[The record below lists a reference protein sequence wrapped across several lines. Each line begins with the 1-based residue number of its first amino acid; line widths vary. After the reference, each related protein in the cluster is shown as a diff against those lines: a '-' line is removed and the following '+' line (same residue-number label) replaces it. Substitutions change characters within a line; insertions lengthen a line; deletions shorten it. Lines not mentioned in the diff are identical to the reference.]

1 MTIEFSNFSFRY
13 ESLDKPTLK
22 NINLRIEKGEKIV
35 IIGPSGSGKSTLGQC
50 LNGLIPHAIKGET
63 SGQLTINGQDTA
75 PFDMHQFTEQ
85 VGTVLQ
91 DTDSQF
97 VGLSIGEDIAFALE
111 NQLMS
116 NIDMYPLVKA
126 TAKMVDLEQMLDRSP
141 HDLSGG
147 QKQRVSL
154 AGILVDDVD
163 ILLFDEPLAALD
175 PKTGKKT
182 IEIIDDLHRETGKTI
197 IIIEHRLED
206 VLHRSVDRII
216 LMESGEII
224 ADTTPDEILASPL
237 LEEYGIRE
245 PLYLSALKEA
255 GCAIEGN
262 AKPSSLS
269 TLPLAQ
275 YQTAVS
281 AWFEASKATNV
292 EKQAETLLA
301 VRNLTYSYD
310 GEKNAL
316 EDVSFDVKRG
326 EFVSVLG
333 KNGSGKSTITK
344 LVMGVIEPD
353 QGSMILNGQD
363 LNELT
368 IFERSQKVG
377 VVMQNPN
384 HMISHHMIF
393 DEVAFGLRNRGV
405 EEKQVEAK
413 VLEVLELCGL
423 SKYRHWPIEALSYGQ
438 KKRVTIASILALEPE
453 LLILDEPTA
462 GQDYRNYTSI
472 LSFIEKL
479 NRELGITVMIISH
492 DMHLVLEYTTRSI
505 VIADSKLVADAPMT
519 EVFSS
524 PALLDQANLATTSLY
539 ELATELG
546 IKNTNDFMQHFIDV
560 EKACRERENK
570 SDIQASEAQD
580 SQNNDAKDIEKVV
593 A

>member
-245 PLYLSALKEA
+245 PLYLSALREA
-255 GCAIEGN
+255 GCAIEGD

-275 YQTAVS
+275 YQSAVS
-281 AWFEASKATNV
+281 AWFETSKATNV

-405 EEKQVEAK
+405 EGNQIEAK

-462 GQDYRNYTSI
+462 GQDYRNYTSM

-505 VIADSKLVADAPMT
+505 VIADSKLIADAPMT

-539 ELATELG
+539 ELATKLG
-546 IKNTNDFMQHFIDV
+546 IENTNDFMQHFIDV
-560 EKACRERENK
+560 EKARRERENNA
-570 SDIQASEAQD
+570 DIQASEAQD
-580 SQNNDAKDIEKVV
+580 SQSNDAKNIEKVV

>member
-163 ILLFDEPLAALD
+163 TLLFDEPLAALD

-216 LMESGEII
+216 LMESGEIL

-255 GCAIEGN
+255 GCAIEGD
-262 AKPSSLS
+262 AKPSSLN

-275 YQTAVS
+275 YQSAVS

-462 GQDYRNYTSI
+462 GQDYRNYTSM

-505 VIADSKLVADAPMT
+505 VIADSKLIADAPMT

-546 IKNTNDFMQHFIDV
+546 IENTNDFMQHFIDV
-560 EKACRERENK
+560 EKARRERENNA
-570 SDIQASEAQD
+570 DIQASEAQD
-580 SQNNDAKDIEKVV
+580 SQNNDGKDIEKVV

>member
-1 MTIEFSNFSFRY
+1 
-13 ESLDKPTLK
+13 
-22 NINLRIEKGEKIV
+22 GEKIV

-63 SGQLTINGQDTA
+63 SGKLTINGQDTA

-111 NQLMS
+111 NQLTS

-126 TAKMVDLEQMLDRSP
+126 TAKMVDLEQMLERSP

-182 IEIIDDLHRETGKTI
+182 IEIIDELHRETGKTI

-255 GCAIEGN
+255 GCAIEGD
-262 AKPSSLS
+262 AKPSSLN

-281 AWFEASKATNV
+281 TWFEVSKATNV

-413 VLEVLELCGL
+413 VLEALELCGL

-438 KKRVTIASILALEPE
+438 KKRVTIASILVLEPE

-462 GQDYRNYTSI
+462 GQDYRNYTSM

-505 VIADSKLVADAPMT
+505 VIADSKLIADAPMI

-546 IKNTNDFMQHFIDV
+546 IENTNGFMQHFIDV
-560 EKACRERENK
+560 EKARRERDNK
-570 SDIQASEAQD
+570 ADVQPSEAQD
-580 SQNNDAKDIEKVV
+580 SQNNDVKNIEKVV

>member
-63 SGQLTINGQDTA
+63 SGTLTINGQDTA
-75 PFDMHQFTEQ
+75 PFDMHQYTEQ

-111 NQLMS
+111 NQLTS

-197 IIIEHRLED
+197 VIIEHRLED

-237 LEEYGIRE
+237 LEDYGIRE
-245 PLYLSALKEA
+245 PLYISALKEA
-255 GCAIEGN
+255 GCAIEG
-262 AKPSSLS
+262 
-269 TLPLAQ
+269 
-275 YQTAVS
+275 
-281 AWFEASKATNV
+281 
-292 EKQAETLLA
+292 
-301 VRNLTYSYD
+301 
-310 GEKNAL
+310 
-316 EDVSFDVKRG
+316 
-326 EFVSVLG
+326 
-333 KNGSGKSTITK
+333 
-344 LVMGVIEPD
+344 
-353 QGSMILNGQD
+353 
-363 LNELT
+363 
-368 IFERSQKVG
+368 
-377 VVMQNPN
+377 
-384 HMISHHMIF
+384 
-393 DEVAFGLRNRGV
+393 
-405 EEKQVEAK
+405 
-413 VLEVLELCGL
+413 
-423 SKYRHWPIEALSYGQ
+423 
-438 KKRVTIASILALEPE
+438 
-453 LLILDEPTA
+453 
-462 GQDYRNYTSI
+462 
-472 LSFIEKL
+472 
-479 NRELGITVMIISH
+479 
-492 DMHLVLEYTTRSI
+492 
-505 VIADSKLVADAPMT
+505 DA
-519 EVFSS
+519 
-524 PALLDQANLATTSLY
+524 
-539 ELATELG
+539 
-546 IKNTNDFMQHFIDV
+546 
-560 EKACRERENK
+560 
-570 SDIQASEAQD
+570 
-580 SQNNDAKDIEKVV
+580 
-593 A
+593 

>member
-13 ESLDKPTLK
+13 ESLDKPTLR

-50 LNGLIPHAIKGET
+50 LNGLIPHAIKGEV
-63 SGQLTINGQDTA
+63 SGSLTINGQETA
-75 PFDMHQFTEQ
+75 TFAMHQFTEQ

-111 NQLMS
+111 NQLTA
-116 NIDMYPLVKA
+116 NIEMYSLVKA
-126 TAKMVDLEQMLDRSP
+126 TAKMVDLEQMLQRSP

-175 PKTGKKT
+175 PKTGKRT
-182 IEIIDDLHRETGKTI
+182 IEIIDELHRKTGKTVV
-197 IIIEHRLED
+197 IIEHRLED
-206 VLHRSVDRII
+206 VLHRHVDRII
-216 LMESGEII
+216 LMEGGEII
-224 ADTTPDEILASPL
+224 ADATPDELLASPL
-237 LEEYGIRE
+237 LAQYGIRE
-245 PLYLSALKEA
+245 PLYLTALKSA
-255 GCAIEGN
+255 GCHLALDDH
-262 AKPSSLS
+262 PSSLS
-269 TLPLAQ
+269 ELPLAN
-275 YQTAVS
+275 YQHAMTD
-281 AWFEASKATNV
+281 WFD
-292 EKQAETLLA
+292 QANTTSNHIRSETLLD

-316 EDVSFDVKRG
+316 EGVSFNVQRG
-326 EFVSVLG
+326 EFVSILG

-344 LVMGVIEPD
+344 LIMGVIEPD
-353 QGSMILNGQD
+353 DGAMYLNGQD
-363 LNELT
+363 LSELT

-393 DEVAFGLRNRGV
+393 DEVAFGLRNRGWD
-405 EEKQVEAK
+405 EQQVNDK

-462 GQDYRNYTSI
+462 GQDYRNYTSM

-479 NRELGITVMIISH
+479 NRELGITVVIISH

-505 VIADSKLVADAPMT
+505 VIADSQLVADAPMT
-519 EVFSS
+519 DVFSN
-524 PALLDQANLATTSLY
+524 PALLDRANLTTTSLY
-539 ELATELG
+539 ELATRLNIAE
-546 IKNTNDFMQHFIDV
+546 TNAFMQHFIDV
-560 EKACRERENK
+560 EKASRLEKTVERN
-570 SDIQASEAQD
+570 
-580 SQNNDAKDIEKVV
+580 V

>member
-13 ESLDKPTLK
+13 ESLDKPTLR

-50 LNGLIPHAIKGET
+50 LNGLIPHAIKGEV
-63 SGQLTINGQDTA
+63 SGSLTINGQETA
-75 PFDMHQFTEQ
+75 TFAMHQFTEQ

-111 NQLMS
+111 NQLTA
-116 NIDMYPLVKA
+116 NIEMYSLVKA
-126 TAKMVDLEQMLDRSP
+126 TAKMVDLEQMLQRSP

-175 PKTGKKT
+175 PKTGKRT
-182 IEIIDDLHRETGKTI
+182 IEIIDELHRKTGKTVV
-197 IIIEHRLED
+197 IIEHRLED
-206 VLHRSVDRII
+206 VLHRHVDRII
-216 LMESGEII
+216 LMEGGEIM
-224 ADTTPDEILASPL
+224 ADTTPDELLASQL
-237 LEEYGIRE
+237 LAQYGIRE
-245 PLYLSALKEA
+245 PLYLTALKSA
-255 GCAIEGN
+255 GCHLALDDH
-262 AKPSSLS
+262 PSSLS
-269 TLPLAQ
+269 ELPLAN
-275 YQTAVS
+275 YQHAM
-281 AWFEASKATNV
+281 ADWFH
-292 EKQAETLLA
+292 QANTTSNHIRSETLLD

-316 EDVSFDVKRG
+316 EGVSFNVQRG
-326 EFVSVLG
+326 EFVSILG

-344 LVMGVIEPD
+344 LIMGVIEPD
-353 QGSMILNGQD
+353 DGTMHLNGQD
-363 LNELT
+363 LSELT

-393 DEVAFGLRNRGV
+393 DEVAFGLRNRGWD
-405 EEKQVEAK
+405 EQQVNDK

-462 GQDYRNYTSI
+462 GQDYRNYTSM

-479 NRELGITVMIISH
+479 NRELGITVVIISH

-505 VIADSKLVADAPMT
+505 VIADSQLVADAPMT
-519 EVFSS
+519 DVFSN
-524 PALLDQANLATTSLY
+524 PALLDRANLTTTSLY
-539 ELATELG
+539 ELATRLNMAE
-546 IKNTNDFMQHFIDV
+546 TNAFMQHFIDV
-560 EKACRERENK
+560 EKASRLEKTVERN
-570 SDIQASEAQD
+570 
-580 SQNNDAKDIEKVV
+580 V

>member
-13 ESLDKPTLK
+13 ESLDKPTLR

-50 LNGLIPHAIKGET
+50 LNGLIPHAIKGEV
-63 SGQLTINGQDTA
+63 SGSLTINGQETA
-75 PFDMHQFTEQ
+75 TFAMHQFTEQ

-111 NQLMS
+111 NQLTS
-116 NIDMYPLVKA
+116 NIEMYSLVKA
-126 TAKMVDLEQMLDRSP
+126 TAKMVDLEQMLQRSP

-175 PKTGKKT
+175 PKTGKRT
-182 IEIIDDLHRETGKTI
+182 IEIIDELHRKTGKTVV
-197 IIIEHRLED
+197 IIEHRLED
-206 VLHRSVDRII
+206 VLHRHVDRII
-216 LMESGEII
+216 LMDGGEII
-224 ADTTPDEILASPL
+224 ADTTPDELLASPL
-237 LEEYGIRE
+237 LAQYGIRE
-245 PLYLSALKEA
+245 PLYLTALKSA
-255 GCAIEGN
+255 GCHLALDDH
-262 AKPSSLS
+262 PSSLS
-269 TLPLAQ
+269 ELPLAN
-275 YQTAVS
+275 YQHAM
-281 AWFEASKATNV
+281 ADWFH
-292 EKQAETLLA
+292 QANTTSNHIRSETLLD

-316 EDVSFDVKRG
+316 EGVSFNVQRG
-326 EFVSVLG
+326 EFVSILG

-344 LVMGVIEPD
+344 LIMGVIEPD
-353 QGSMILNGQD
+353 DGAIYLNGQD
-363 LNELT
+363 LSELT

-393 DEVAFGLRNRGV
+393 DEVAFGLRNRGWD
-405 EEKQVEAK
+405 EQQVNDK

-462 GQDYRNYTSI
+462 GQDYRNYTSM

-479 NRELGITVMIISH
+479 NRELGITVVIISH

-505 VIADSKLVADAPMT
+505 VIADSQLVADAPMT
-519 EVFSS
+519 DVFSN
-524 PALLDQANLATTSLY
+524 PALLDRANLTTTSLY
-539 ELATELG
+539 ELATRLNIAE
-546 IKNTNDFMQHFIDV
+546 TNAFMQHFIDV
-560 EKACRERENK
+560 EKASRLEKTVERN
-570 SDIQASEAQD
+570 
-580 SQNNDAKDIEKVV
+580 V

>member
-126 TAKMVDLEQMLDRSP
+126 TAKMVDLKQMLDRSP

-216 LMESGEII
+216 LMENGEII

-255 GCAIEGN
+255 GCAIEDD

-269 TLPLAQ
+269 TLPLVQ
-275 YQTAVS
+275 YQSAVS
-281 AWFEASKATNV
+281 AWFETSKATNV

-333 KNGSGKSTITK
+333 KNGSGKSTINK

-462 GQDYRNYTSI
+462 GQDYRNYTSM

-505 VIADSKLVADAPMT
+505 VIADSKLIADAPMT
-519 EVFSS
+519 KVFSS

-546 IKNTNDFMQHFIDV
+546 IENTNDFMQHFIDV
-560 EKACRERENK
+560 EKARRERENK
-570 SDIQASEAQD
+570 SDVQTSEAKD

>member
-63 SGQLTINGQDTA
+63 SGKLTINGQDTA

-126 TAKMVDLEQMLDRSP
+126 TAKMVDLEQMLERSP

-182 IEIIDDLHRETGKTI
+182 IEIIDELHRETGKTI

-255 GCAIEGN
+255 GCAIEGD
-262 AKPSSLS
+262 AKPSSLN

-281 AWFEASKATNV
+281 TWFEASKATNV

-413 VLEVLELCGL
+413 VLEALELCGL

-462 GQDYRNYTSI
+462 GQDYRNYTSM

-505 VIADSKLVADAPMT
+505 VIADSKLIADAPMT

-546 IKNTNDFMQHFIDV
+546 IENTNDFMQHFIDV
-560 EKACRERENK
+560 EKARRERENK
-570 SDIQASEAQD
+570 ADIQASETQD
-580 SQNNDAKDIEKVV
+580 SQNNDVKNIEKVV

>member
-13 ESLDKPTLK
+13 ESLDKPTLR

-50 LNGLIPHAIKGET
+50 LNGLIPHAIKGEV
-63 SGQLTINGQDTA
+63 SGSLTINGQETA
-75 PFDMHQFTEQ
+75 TFAMHQFTEQ

-111 NQLMS
+111 NQLTS
-116 NIDMYPLVKA
+116 NIEMYSLVKA
-126 TAKMVDLEQMLDRSP
+126 TAKMVDLEQMLQRSP

-175 PKTGKKT
+175 PKTGKRT
-182 IEIIDDLHRETGKTI
+182 IEIIDELHRKTGKTVV
-197 IIIEHRLED
+197 IIEHRLED
-206 VLHRSVDRII
+206 VLHRHVDRII
-216 LMESGEII
+216 LMEGGEII
-224 ADTTPDEILASPL
+224 ADATPDELLASPL
-237 LEEYGIRE
+237 LAQYGIRE
-245 PLYLSALKEA
+245 PLYLTALKSA
-255 GCAIEGN
+255 GCHLALDDH
-262 AKPSSLS
+262 PSSLS
-269 TLPLAQ
+269 ELPLAN
-275 YQTAVS
+275 YQHAM
-281 AWFEASKATNV
+281 ADWFH
-292 EKQAETLLA
+292 QANTTSNHIRSENLLK

-316 EDVSFDVKRG
+316 EGVSFNVQRG
-326 EFVSVLG
+326 EFVSILG

-344 LVMGVIEPD
+344 LIMGVIEPD
-353 QGSMILNGQD
+353 DGAMYLNGQD
-363 LNELT
+363 LSELT

-393 DEVAFGLRNRGV
+393 DEVAFGLRNRGWD
-405 EEKQVEAK
+405 EPQVNDK

-453 LLILDEPTA
+453 LLMLDEPTA
-462 GQDYRNYTSI
+462 GQDYRNYTSM

-479 NRELGITVMIISH
+479 NRELGITVVIISH

-505 VIADSKLVADAPMT
+505 VIADSQLVADAPMT
-519 EVFSS
+519 DVFSN
-524 PALLDQANLATTSLY
+524 PALLDRANLTTTSLY
-539 ELATELG
+539 ELAMRLNMAE
-546 IKNTNDFMQHFIDV
+546 TNAFMQHFIDV
-560 EKACRERENK
+560 EKASRLEKTVERN
-570 SDIQASEAQD
+570 
-580 SQNNDAKDIEKVV
+580 V

>member
-1 MTIEFSNFSFRY
+1 M
-13 ESLDKPTLK
+13 
-22 NINLRIEKGEKIV
+22 NLRIEKGEKIV

-50 LNGLIPHAIKGET
+50 LNGLIPHAIKGEVT
-63 SGQLTINGQDTA
+63 GSLTINSLDTA
-75 PFDMHQFTEQ
+75 PFDMHQYTEQ

-126 TAKMVDLEQMLDRSP
+126 TAKMVDLDQMLQRSP

-197 IIIEHRLED
+197 VIIEHRLED
-206 VLHRSVDRII
+206 VLHRSVDRVI

-224 ADTTPDEILASPL
+224 ADTTPDELLASPL
-237 LEEYGIRE
+237 LAEYGIRE
-245 PLYLSALKEA
+245 PLYLSALKTA
-255 GCAIEGN
+255 GCSVECDT
-262 AKPSSLS
+262 KPSKLT
-269 TLPLAQ
+269 TLPLEQ
-275 YQTAVS
+275 YKPTVN
-281 AWFEASKATNV
+281 AWFEASQTYSSNT
-292 EKQAETLLA
+292 QADILLE

-316 EDVSFDVKRG
+316 EGVSFNVKRG
-326 EFVSVLG
+326 EFISVLG

-344 LVMGVIEPD
+344 LVMGVVEPD
-353 QGSMILNGQD
+353 NGTMMLNGQD
-363 LNELT
+363 LSELT

-393 DEVAFGLRNRGV
+393 DEIAFGLRNRGV
-405 EEKQVEAK
+405 DEQQVQSK

-462 GQDYRNYTSI
+462 GQDYRNYTSM
-472 LSFIEKL
+472 LSFIERL

-505 VIADSKLVADAPMT
+505 VIADSKLIADAPMT
-519 EVFSS
+519 QVFSN
-524 PALLDQANLATTSLY
+524 PTLLEQANLTTTSLY
-539 ELATELG
+539 DLAIELG
-546 IKNTNDFMQHFIDV
+546 IENTNGFMLHFIDA
-560 EKACRERENK
+560 EKANRAKTTLSSKSVEN
-570 SDIQASEAQD
+570 EH
-580 SQNNDAKDIEKVV
+580 IENVV

>member
-13 ESLDKPTLK
+13 ESLDKPTLR

-50 LNGLIPHAIKGET
+50 LNGLIPHAIKGEV
-63 SGQLTINGQDTA
+63 SGSLTINGQETA
-75 PFDMHQFTEQ
+75 TFAMHQFTEQ

-111 NQLMS
+111 NQLTA
-116 NIDMYPLVKA
+116 NIEMYSLVKA
-126 TAKMVDLEQMLDRSP
+126 TAKMVDLEQMLQRSP

-175 PKTGKKT
+175 PKTGKRT
-182 IEIIDDLHRETGKTI
+182 IEIIDELHRKTGKTVV
-197 IIIEHRLED
+197 IIEHRLED
-206 VLHRSVDRII
+206 VLHRHVDRII
-216 LMESGEII
+216 LMEGGEIM
-224 ADTTPDEILASPL
+224 ADATPDELLASPL
-237 LEEYGIRE
+237 LAQYGIRE
-245 PLYLSALKEA
+245 PLYLTALKSA
-255 GCAIEGN
+255 GCHLALDDH
-262 AKPSSLS
+262 PSSLS
-269 TLPLAQ
+269 ELPLAN
-275 YQTAVS
+275 YQHAM
-281 AWFEASKATNV
+281 ADWFH
-292 EKQAETLLA
+292 QANTTSNHIRSETLLD

-316 EDVSFDVKRG
+316 EGVSFNVQRG
-326 EFVSVLG
+326 EFVSILG

-344 LVMGVIEPD
+344 LIMGVIEPD
-353 QGSMILNGQD
+353 DGAMYLNGQD
-363 LNELT
+363 LSELT

-393 DEVAFGLRNRGV
+393 DEVAFGLRNRGWD
-405 EEKQVEAK
+405 EPQVNDK

-423 SKYRHWPIEALSYGQ
+423 RKYRHWPIEALSYGQ

-462 GQDYRNYTSI
+462 GQDYRNYTSM

-479 NRELGITVMIISH
+479 NRELGITVVIISH

-505 VIADSKLVADAPMT
+505 VIADSELVADAPMT
-519 EVFSS
+519 DVFSN
-524 PALLDQANLATTSLY
+524 PALLDRANLTTTSLY
-539 ELATELG
+539 ELATRLNMAE
-546 IKNTNDFMQHFIDV
+546 TNAFMQHFIDV
-560 EKACRERENK
+560 EKASRLEKNVERN
-570 SDIQASEAQD
+570 
-580 SQNNDAKDIEKVV
+580 V

>member
-13 ESLDKPTLK
+13 ESLDKPTLR

-50 LNGLIPHAIKGET
+50 LNGLIPHAIKGEV
-63 SGQLTINGQDTA
+63 SGSLTINSQETA
-75 PFDMHQFTEQ
+75 TFAMHQFTEQ

-111 NQLMS
+111 NQLTA
-116 NIDMYPLVKA
+116 NIEMYSLVKA
-126 TAKMVDLEQMLDRSP
+126 TAKMVDLEQMLQRSP

-175 PKTGKKT
+175 PKTGKRT
-182 IEIIDDLHRETGKTI
+182 IEIIDELHRKTGKTVV
-197 IIIEHRLED
+197 IIEHRLED
-206 VLHRSVDRII
+206 VLHRHVDRII
-216 LMESGEII
+216 LMDGGEIM
-224 ADTTPDEILASPL
+224 ADTTPDELLASPL
-237 LEEYGIRE
+237 LAQYGIRE
-245 PLYLSALKEA
+245 PLYLTALKSA
-255 GCAIEGN
+255 GCHLALDDH
-262 AKPSSLS
+262 PSSLS
-269 TLPLAQ
+269 ELPLAN
-275 YQTAVS
+275 YQHAM
-281 AWFEASKATNV
+281 ADWFHQANTTNNHIRS
-292 EKQAETLLA
+292 ETLLD

-316 EDVSFDVKRG
+316 EGVSFNVQRG
-326 EFVSVLG
+326 EFVSILG

-344 LVMGVIEPD
+344 LIMGVIEPD
-353 QGSMILNGQD
+353 DGAMYLNRQD
-363 LNELT
+363 LSELT

-393 DEVAFGLRNRGV
+393 DEVAFGLRNRGWD
-405 EEKQVEAK
+405 EQQVNDK

-462 GQDYRNYTSI
+462 GQDYRNYTSM

-479 NRELGITVMIISH
+479 NRELGITVVIISH

-505 VIADSKLVADAPMT
+505 VIADSQLVADAPMT
-519 EVFSS
+519 DVFSN
-524 PALLDQANLATTSLY
+524 PALLDRANLTTTSLY
-539 ELATELG
+539 ELATRLNIAE
-546 IKNTNDFMQHFIDV
+546 TNAFMQHFIDV
-560 EKACRERENK
+560 EKASRLEKTVERN
-570 SDIQASEAQD
+570 
-580 SQNNDAKDIEKVV
+580 V

>member
-75 PFDMHQFTEQ
+75 PFDMHQFTEK

-237 LEEYGIRE
+237 LKEYGIRE

-255 GCAIEGN
+255 GCAIESD

-275 YQTAVS
+275 YQSTVS
-281 AWFEASKATNV
+281 AWFEASQVAEVATPTD
-292 EKQAETLLA
+292 TLLE
-301 VRNLTYSYD
+301 VRDLTYSYD

-316 EDVSFDVKRG
+316 EGVSFDVKRG
-326 EFVSVLG
+326 EFLSVLG

-353 QGSMILNGQD
+353 NGSMILNGQD
-363 LNELT
+363 LNELS

-462 GQDYRNYTSI
+462 GQDYRNYTSM

-505 VIADSKLVADAPMT
+505 VIADSKLIADAPMT
-519 EVFSS
+519 EVFSNTV
-524 PALLDQANLATTSLY
+524 LLDQANLTTTSLY

-546 IKNTNDFMQHFIDV
+546 IENTNDFMQHFIDV
-560 EKACRERENK
+560 EKARRERENNA
-570 SDIQASEAQD
+570 DIQASKAQD
-580 SQNNDAKDIEKVV
+580 SQNNDAKNIEKVV

>member
-63 SGQLTINGQDTA
+63 SGKLTINGQDTA

-126 TAKMVDLEQMLDRSP
+126 TAKMVDLEQMLGRSP

-182 IEIIDDLHRETGKTI
+182 IEIIDELHRETGKTI

-224 ADTTPDEILASPL
+224 ADSTPDEILASPL

-255 GCAIEGN
+255 GCAIEGD
-262 AKPSSLS
+262 AKPSSLT

-281 AWFEASKATNV
+281 TWFEASKVTNV

-326 EFVSVLG
+326 EFISVLG
-333 KNGSGKSTITK
+333 RNGSGKSTITK

-423 SKYRHWPIEALSYGQ
+423 RKYRHWPIEALSYGQ

-462 GQDYRNYTSI
+462 GQDYRNYTSM

-505 VIADSKLVADAPMT
+505 VIADSKLIADAPMT

-546 IKNTNDFMQHFIDV
+546 IENTNDFMQHFIDV
-560 EKACRERENK
+560 EKARRERENK
-570 SDIQASEAQD
+570 ADLQPSEAQD
-580 SQNNDAKDIEKVV
+580 SQNNDVKNIEKVV